1 MITKID
7 AYAHILPAKY
17 YQKMLSVE
25 PNIPNMF
32 PFIKIKTL
40 VDLDERLTKWPDQN
54 TKQVISLANIS
65 PEDFTDSK
73 TSAELCQSA
82 NEELSNLVDQHPG
95 KFAGA
100 VAILPMNNIEAAC
113 KVISSIKDDE
123 NLVGAQIFTRHL
135 GKSIA
140 NKEFRPVL
148 AQAAKLH
155 VPLWIHPIFDAR
167 KPDNNL
173 VFSWEYELSQAMLQL
188 VQSDLFQDYPN
199 LKIIIHYAG
208 AMVPFF
214 SGRIDHILDEKHAQD
229 FKKFYVDTAILG
241 NTPALKLA
249 IDYYGIDHV
258 LFGTDAPFAVMPSG
272 ADQIITQ
279 AINNLTISDKDK
291 QKIFHDNYYSL
302 IKE

>member
-17 YQKMLSVE
+17 YQKMLPVE

-199 LKIIIHYAG
+199 LKIIIHHAG

-279 AINNLTISDKDK
+279 AINDLTISDKDK

>member
-1 MITKID
+1 MTTKID

-40 VDLDERLTKWPDQN
+40 MDLDELLTKWPDQN

-100 VAILPMNNIEAAC
+100 VAILPMNNIESAC

-140 NKEFRPVL
+140 DKEFRPVL

-155 VPLWIHPIFDAR
+155 VPLWMHPVFDAR
-167 KPDNNL
+167 NPDNNL

-199 LKIIIHYAG
+199 LKILVHHAG

-241 NTPALKLA
+241 NTPALQLA

-279 AINNLTISDKDK
+279 AINDLTISDKDK

>member
-155 VPLWIHPIFDAR
+155 VPLWIHPIFDSR

-199 LKIIIHYAG
+199 LKIIIHHAG

-279 AINNLTISDKDK
+279 AINDLTISDKDK

>member
-40 VDLDERLTKWPDQN
+40 IDLDERLTKWPDQN

-123 NLVGAQIFTRHL
+123 NLVGVQIFTRHL

-140 NKEFRPVL
+140 DKEFRPVL

-155 VPLWIHPIFDAR
+155 VPLWMHPVFDAR

-199 LKIIIHYAG
+199 LKILIHHAG

-241 NTPALKLA
+241 NTPALQLA

-279 AINNLTISDKDK
+279 AINDLTISDKDK

>member
-155 VPLWIHPIFDAR
+155 VPPYGYI
-167 KPDNNL
+167 
-173 VFSWEYELSQAMLQL
+173 
-188 VQSDLFQDYPN
+188 
-199 LKIIIHYAG
+199 
-208 AMVPFF
+208 PFLMQE
-214 SGRIDHILDEKHAQD
+214 S
-229 FKKFYVDTAILG
+229 
-241 NTPALKLA
+241 
-249 IDYYGIDHV
+249 
-258 LFGTDAPFAVMPSG
+258 
-272 ADQIITQ
+272 
-279 AINNLTISDKDK
+279 LTTT
-291 QKIFHDNYYSL
+291 
-302 IKE
+302 

>member
-1 MITKID
+1 
-7 AYAHILPAKY
+7 
-17 YQKMLSVE
+17 MLSVE

-40 VDLDERLTKWPDQN
+40 MDLDERLTKWPDQN

-100 VAILPMNNIEAAC
+100 VAILPMNNIESAC

-140 NKEFRPVL
+140 DKEFRPVL

-155 VPLWIHPIFDAR
+155 VPLWMHPVFDAR

-199 LKIIIHYAG
+199 LKILVHHAG

-241 NTPALKLA
+241 NTPALQLA

-279 AINNLTISDKDK
+279 AINDLTISDKDK

>member
-1 MITKID
+1 MTTKID

-40 VDLDERLTKWPDQN
+40 MDLDERLTKWPDQN

-100 VAILPMNNIEAAC
+100 VAILPMNNIESAC

-155 VPLWIHPIFDAR
+155 VPLWMHPVFDAR

-199 LKIIIHYAG
+199 LKIIIHHAG

-279 AINNLTISDKDK
+279 AINDLTISDKDK

>member
-1 MITKID
+1 MTTKID

-40 VDLDERLTKWPDQN
+40 MDLDERLTKWPDQN

-100 VAILPMNNIEAAC
+100 VAILPMNNIESAC

-140 NKEFRPVL
+140 DKEFRPVL

-155 VPLWIHPIFDAR
+155 VPLWMHPVFDAR

-199 LKIIIHYAG
+199 LKILVHHAG

-241 NTPALKLA
+241 NTPALQLA

-279 AINNLTISDKDK
+279 AINDLTISDKDK

>member
-1 MITKID
+1 MTTKID

-40 VDLDERLTKWPDQN
+40 MDLDERLTKWPDQN

-140 NKEFRPVL
+140 DKEFRPVL

-155 VPLWIHPIFDAR
+155 VPLWMHPVFDAR

-199 LKIIIHYAG
+199 LKILVHHAG

-241 NTPALKLA
+241 NTPALQLA

-279 AINNLTISDKDK
+279 AINDLTISDKDK

>member
-1 MITKID
+1 MTTKID

-32 PFIKIKTL
+32 TFIKIKTL
-40 VDLDERLTKWPDQN
+40 MDLDERLTKWPDQN

-100 VAILPMNNIEAAC
+100 VAILPMNNIESAC

-140 NKEFRPVL
+140 DKEFRPVL

-155 VPLWIHPIFDAR
+155 VPLWMHPVFDAR

-199 LKIIIHYAG
+199 LKILVHHAG

-241 NTPALKLA
+241 NTPALQLA

-279 AINNLTISDKDK
+279 AINDLTISDKDK

>member
-1 MITKID
+1 MNVKID
-7 AYAHILPAKY
+7 AYAHILPHKY
-17 YQKMLSVE
+17 YQKMLAIE

-40 VDLDERLTKWPDQN
+40 MDLDERLAKWPDEN

-65 PEDFTDSK
+65 PEDFTNPEQ
-73 TSAELCQSA
+73 SAELCQSA
-82 NEELSNLVDQHPG
+82 NEELADIIVKYLD
-95 KFAGA
+95 KFAGG

-113 KVISSIKDDE
+113 EVIASIKEND

-140 NKEFRPVL
+140 DKEFRPVL

-155 VPLWIHPIFDAR
+155 VPLWMHPVFDPR

-188 VQSDLFQDYPN
+188 VQSNIFQDYPD
-199 LKIIIHYAG
+199 LKILIHHAG

-229 FKKFYVDTAILG
+229 FRKFYVDTAILG
-241 NTPALKLA
+241 NTPALQLA

-272 ADQIITQ
+272 ADQIITE
-279 AINNLTISDKDK
+279 AINELAISDKDK
-291 QKIFHDNYYSL
+291 QKIFHDNYFDFVQ
-302 IKE
+302 K

>member
-95 KFAGA
+95 KFACA

-199 LKIIIHYAG
+199 LKIIIHHAG

>member
-199 LKIIIHYAG
+199 LKIIIHHAG

-279 AINNLTISDKDK
+279 AINDLTISDKDK